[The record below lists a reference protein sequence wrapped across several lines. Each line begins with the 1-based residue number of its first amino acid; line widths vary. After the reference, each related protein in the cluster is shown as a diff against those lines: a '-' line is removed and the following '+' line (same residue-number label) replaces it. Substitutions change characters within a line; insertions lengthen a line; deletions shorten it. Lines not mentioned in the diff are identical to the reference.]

1 MEDLEV
7 VHDTNRG
14 VGQQYEEEDADVT
27 DISVMWPRW
36 GDSTRLYD
44 SHPAKTGSFHQ
55 VVRYDRNIL
64 RNILSRCTGV
74 TWTGL

>member
-14 VGQQYEEEDADVT
+14 VGQQYEEDNADVT

-36 GDSTRLYD
+36 GDSTRHD
-44 SHPAKTGSFHQ
+44 SHPVRMGSFHQ
-55 VVRYDRNIL
+55 VGRYDSGIFL
-64 RNILSRCTGV
+64 GIFYHAVQT
-74 TWTGL
+74 